1 MRGNNSKYKL
11 IKRSPQS
18 ILKGSGNKNISAT
31 YKKRLA
37 STKKNNFSISSNEEF
52 SSLKLKKMFLN
63 KEKKVEESFH
73 KESERLSRVSLSNH
87 KSKQNLSQKLFRYSF
102 KNGKNENLFEN
113 KKKNKVE
120 SLFKKNKFKKT
131 IIIDGEGNNNLNLNK
146 LKTYHTSQK
155 LHLLNVKGKTKKPI
169 TKVTA
174 KFEKIKNY
182 RTKTISQKEFLFSPK
197 NKDKDKKKNIIKQ
210 IAQIRNAK
218 RCLSSKNDVIRNL
231 INIYKN
237 DHFDTISS
245 TFTETNS
252 LFVKSNNSDEKKMS
266 FNNYLSIEEI
276 NENKYNFNKKDEN
289 KIINEYNK
297 KKHLKINEI
306 SDYNTFLNDLQKNK
320 IKNNM
325 DDINKENI
333 SNNNSIELIS
343 FMESSI
349 QDDIYQSLLKN
360 NSKEINQK
368 EDSFNLSQS
377 ISEFDKAVKRKKNY
391 EFENII
397 HLPMK
402 NNNQSENIHIL
413 DKIENQNTKENL
425 SKIQKS
431 DENKKD
437 ENENHLCIIF

>member
-1 MRGNNSKYKL
+1 MKGNINKYKL
-11 IKRSPQS
+11 IKKTPVS
-18 ILKGSGNKNISAT
+18 ILKTSTNKNISAS
-31 YKKRLA
+31 YKKSLA
-37 STKKNNFSISSNEEF
+37 SLKKKNFSISSNEEF
-52 SSLKLKKMFLN
+52 SSHKLKKMFLS
-63 KEKKVEESFH
+63 KGPKIEGSFH
-73 KESERLSRVSLSNH
+73 KESHRLSRVNLSSN
-87 KSKQNLSQKLFRYSF
+87 KSNQNISQKLSKYSN
-102 KNGKNENLFEN
+102 KNGKSVNILEN
-113 KKKNKVE
+113 KQKNKVE

-131 IIIDGEGNNNLNLNK
+131 IIIDDEGNNNLNLNK
-146 LKTYHTSQK
+146 FRTQQTSQK
-155 LHLLNVKGKTKKPI
+155 LYLLNVKDKTKQSMTKP
-169 TKVTA
+169 TA
-174 KFEKIKNY
+174 KFEKIKNN
-182 RTKTISQKEFLFSPK
+182 KIKPISQKELLFNPK
-197 NKDKDKKKNIIKQ
+197 NRDKKKCSVKP

-218 RCLSSKNDVIRNL
+218 RCLSSKNEAIRNL

-252 LFVKSNNSDEKKMS
+252 LFLKSNNLEEKRISLKS
-266 FNNYLSIEEI
+266 VLNFQEI
-276 NENKYNFNKKDEN
+276 NENTNNFDEKDEN
-289 KIINEYNK
+289 KIINEFNK
-297 KKHLKINEI
+297 NKNLKINEI
-306 SDYNTFLNDLQKNK
+306 GDYNTFLNDLQKIE
-320 IKNNM
+320 IKNKV
-325 DDINKENI
+325 DEINKDHTT
-333 SNNNSIELIS
+333 NNNSIELIS

-349 QDDIYQSLLKN
+349 QDDIYQTLLKN

-368 EDSFNLSQS
+368 EDSFNLNQS
-377 ISEFDKAVKRKKNY
+377 IAEFDKAVKRNNNY

>member
-11 IKRSPQS
+11 IKRTPQS
-18 ILKGSGNKNISAT
+18 LLKGSTKKNISAT
-31 YKKRLA
+31 YKKSLA
-37 STKKNNFSISSNEEF
+37 SPKKKNFSISSNEEF

-63 KEKKVEESFH
+63 KEKKIEGSFH
-73 KESERLSRVSLSNH
+73 KDSQRLSRVSLSNN
-87 KSKQNLSQKLFRYSF
+87 KSKQNLSQKLFRYSI
-102 KNGKNENLFEN
+102 KNGKNANLLEN
-113 KKKNKVE
+113 KQKNKVE

-218 RCLSSKNDVIRNL
+218 RCLSSKNDAIRNL

-266 FNNYLSIEEI
+266 FNNYLNLEEI
-276 NENKYNFNKKDEN
+276 SENKYNFDKKDEN

-306 SDYNTFLNDLQKNK
+306 SDYTTFFNDLQKNE

-325 DDINKENI
+325 DDNNKENI
-333 SNNNSIELIS
+333 TNNNSIELIS

>member
-1 MRGNNSKYKL
+1 MRGNNDKYKL
-11 IKRSPQS
+11 IKKTPQS
-18 ILKGSGNKNISAT
+18 LLKGSKNKTILAT
-31 YKKRLA
+31 YKKSLA
-37 STKKNNFSISSNEEF
+37 PLKKYNFSVSSNEEF
-52 SSLKLKKMFLN
+52 SCLKLKKMLLN
-63 KEKKVEESFH
+63 KEKKIEGSFN
-73 KESERLSRVSLSNH
+73 KESQRLSRINLSNN
-87 KSKQNLSQKLFRYSF
+87 KSKQNLSQKLPKYSI
-102 KNGKNENLFEN
+102 KSGKSVNILEN
-113 KKKNKVE
+113 KQKNKVE
-120 SLFKKNKFKKT
+120 SLFKKSKFKKT

-146 LKTYHTSQK
+146 FRKNHTSHK
-155 LHLLNVKGKTKKPI
+155 LHLLNVKDKTKQSK
-169 TKVTA
+169 TKTTDNFT
-174 KFEKIKNY
+174 KNKNY
-182 RTKTISQKEFLFSPK
+182 RAKTISQKNFLFNPK
-197 NKDKDKKKNIIKQ
+197 NKEKKKYLVKPIV
-210 IAQIRNAK
+210 QIRNKK
-218 RCLSSKNDVIRNL
+218 RCLSSKNDAIMHL

-252 LFVKSNNSDEKKMS
+252 LFVKSNNLEEKRLS
-266 FNNYLSIEEI
+266 LENYLNIEEI
-276 NENKYNFNKKDEN
+276 NENKYNFDKKDEN

-297 KKHLKINEI
+297 KKQLKINEI
-306 SDYNTFLNDLQKNK
+306 SDYTTFFNDLQKNE

-325 DDINKENI
+325 DDNNKENI
-333 SNNNSIELIS
+333 TNNNSIELIS

-349 QDDIYQSLLKN
+349 QDDIYQTLLKN

-368 EDSFNLSQS
+368 EDSFNLNQS
-377 ISEFDKAVKRKKNY
+377 IAEFDKAVKRNNNY

>member
-87 KSKQNLSQKLFRYSF
+87 KSKQNLSQKLFRYSI
-102 KNGKNENLFEN
+102 KNGKNANLLEN
-113 KKKNKVE
+113 KQKNKVE

-146 LKTYHTSQK
+146 LKSYHTSQK
-155 LHLLNVKGKTKKPI
+155 LHLLDVKDKTKQSI
-169 TKVTA
+169 TKAAA

-182 RTKTISQKEFLFSPK
+182 RAKTISQKEFLFSPK

-218 RCLSSKNDVIRNL
+218 RCLSSKNDAIRNL

-252 LFVKSNNSDEKKMS
+252 LFVKSNNSEEKKMS
-266 FNNYLSIEEI
+266 FNNYLNLEEI
-276 NENKYNFNKKDEN
+276 SENKYNFDKKDEN
-289 KIINEYNK
+289 KIINDYNK
-297 KKHLKINEI
+297 KKNLKINEI
-306 SDYNTFLNDLQKNK
+306 SDYTTFFNDLQKNE

-325 DDINKENI
+325 DDNNKENI
-333 SNNNSIELIS
+333 TNNNSIELIS

-413 DKIENQNTKENL
+413 DKIENQSKKENL

-431 DENKKD
+431 DENKND
-437 ENENHLCIIF
+437 ESENHLCIIF